1 MTCRRDTSMIRIV
14 MSRDCDLI
22 DTATD
27 LKTSRFISCYL
38 SIKRTLSSVLSVF
51 HLDIWNIVSNVKTLK
66 LIAVYDDVIIS
77 VNAAMILNAI

>member
-1 MTCRRDTSMIRIV
+1 MIRIV

-27 LKTSRFISCYL
+27 LKTSRFISYYL

-51 HLDIWNIVSNVKTLK
+51 HLDI
-66 LIAVYDDVIIS
+66 
-77 VNAAMILNAI
+77 

>member
-1 MTCRRDTSMIRIV
+1 MIRIV

-51 HLDIWNIVSNVKTLK
+51 HLDI
-66 LIAVYDDVIIS
+66 
-77 VNAAMILNAI
+77 